1 VTTGT
6 GQRSGAALPADATV
20 CVTGAGG
27 FVASWLV
34 AQLLE
39 GGRRVRGTVRAR
51 ARAPHLTGVDGSAG
65 LELHEAD
72 LQTPGSF
79 DAPVDGCHTVFHT
92 ASPYIVDVAD
102 PQRDLIAPA
111 VEGTLN
117 VLGACQKTAAVRRV
131 VLTSSMAAVTD
142 EPDETRVL
150 TGDDWNTRSSLDRN
164 PYYFSKVQAERA
176 AWDFM
181 TRERPAFDLVVLN
194 PFVTMGPALGPGLN
208 TSNQILVDLV
218 TGVYPAI
225 ISLNWGIVD
234 VRDLAHAH
242 VRAAE
247 VPSAAGRY
255 LCAQPAVSMRTIVC
269 WMREAAFG
277 EGTRLPSRGLDHRV
291 GDWLVWLDSYRRPVG
306 AASYLRTHIGR
317 TPRYDTRRVR
327 QELGVELRPTRETI
341 LDTMADLVVHG
352 HVPPPATA

>member
-1 VTTGT
+1 VADEG
-6 GQRSGAALPADATV
+6 LPANATV
-20 CVTGAGG
+20 CVTGATG

-34 AQLLE
+34 AELLAT
-39 GGRRVRGTVRAR
+39 GRHVRGTVRAR
-51 ARAPHLTGVDGSAG
+51 ARASHLSGLAGSAA

-72 LQTPGSF
+72 LQTVGAF
-79 DAPVDGCHTVFHT
+79 DAPVLGCHTVFHT
-92 ASPYIVDVAD
+92 ASPYVVDVAD
-102 PQRDLIAPA
+102 PQRDLVAPA

-117 VLGACQKTAAVRRV
+117 VLRACRKAPSVRRV

-142 EPDETRVL
+142 EPDGTRVL
-150 TGDDWNTRSSLDRN
+150 TGDDWNTRSSLERN

-181 TRERPAFDLVVLN
+181 SRERPVFDLVVLN

-255 LCAQPAVSMRTIVC
+255 LCAQPAVSMRTVVG
-269 WMREAAFG
+269 WMREAGFG
-277 EGTRLPSRGLDHRV
+277 KGTRLPSRGLDHKV
-291 GDWLVWLDSYRRPVG
+291 GDWLVWLDSLRRPKG
-306 AASYLRTHIGR
+306 AGSYLRTHIGR
-317 TPRYDTRRVR
+317 TPRYDTRRTR
-327 QELGVELRPTRETI
+327 EELALELRPTRQTI
-341 LDTMADLVVHG
+341 LDTMADLAAHG
-352 HVPPPATA
+352 HVPPPAAAPQP

>member
-1 VTTGT
+1 M
-6 GQRSGAALPADATV
+6 

-34 AQLLE
+34 AELLA
-39 GGRRVRGTVRAR
+39 GGRLVRGTVRAR
-51 ARAPHLTGVDGSAG
+51 ARAPHLLELGGGAG
-65 LELHEAD
+65 LDLHEAD
-72 LQTPGSF
+72 LQTPGAF
-79 DAPVDGCHTVFHT
+79 DAPVEGAHTVFHT
-92 ASPYIVDVAD
+92 ASPYAVDVAD
-102 PQRDLIAPA
+102 PQRDLVAPA

-117 VLGACQKTAAVRRV
+117 VLRACRKAASVRRV

-181 TRERPAFDLVVLN
+181 ARERPAFDLVVLN

-208 TSNQILVDLV
+208 TSNGILVDLV
-218 TGVYPAI
+218 KGVYPAI
-225 ISLNWGIVD
+225 VSLNWGIVD

-255 LCAQPAVSMRTIVC
+255 LCAQPAVSMRTVVG
-269 WMREAAFG
+269 WMREGGFG
-277 EGTRLPSRGLDHRV
+277 AGTRLPSRGLDHAA
-291 GDWLVWLDSYRRPVG
+291 GDWLVWLDSFRRPKG
-306 AASYLRTHIGR
+306 AGSYLRTHIGR
-317 TPRYDTRRVR
+317 TPRYDTRRIR
-327 QELGVELRPTRETI
+327 EELGVELRPTRQTI
-341 LDTMADLVVHG
+341 LDTMADLAAHG
-352 HVPPPATA
+352 HVPPPAAA

>member
-1 VTTGT
+1 VPDT
-6 GQRSGAALPADATV
+6 ALPAGATV

-34 AQLLE
+34 AELLR
-39 GGRRVRGTVRAR
+39 GGRLVRGTVRAR
-51 ARAPHLTGVDGSAG
+51 ARAPHLTGLAGSDR
-65 LELHEAD
+65 LELHAAD
-72 LQTPGSF
+72 LQTPGAF

-92 ASPYIVDVAD
+92 ASPYVVDVAD
-102 PQRDLIAPA
+102 PQHDLVAPA

-117 VLGACQKTAAVRRV
+117 VLDACRKAPSVRRV

-142 EPDETRVL
+142 EPDATRVL

-181 TRERPAFDLVVLN
+181 ARERPAFDLVVLN

-208 TSNQILVDLV
+208 QSNGILVDLV
-218 TGVYPAI
+218 KGLYPAI
-225 ISLNWGIVD
+225 VSLHWGIVD

-247 VPSAAGRY
+247 VLSAAGRY
-255 LCAQPAVSMRTIVC
+255 LCAQPPVSMRTVVG
-269 WMREAAFG
+269 WMRAAGFDV
-277 EGTRLPSRGLDHRV
+277 GTGLPSRGLDHIA
-291 GDWLVWLDSYRRPVG
+291 GDWLVWLDSFRRPKG
-306 AASYLRTHIGR
+306 AGSYLRTHIGR
-317 TPRYDTRRVR
+317 TPRFDARRIR
-327 QELGVELRPTRETI
+327 EELGVVLRPTRETI
-341 LDTMADLVVHG
+341 LDTMADLVAHG
-352 HVPPPATA
+352 HVPPPAAA